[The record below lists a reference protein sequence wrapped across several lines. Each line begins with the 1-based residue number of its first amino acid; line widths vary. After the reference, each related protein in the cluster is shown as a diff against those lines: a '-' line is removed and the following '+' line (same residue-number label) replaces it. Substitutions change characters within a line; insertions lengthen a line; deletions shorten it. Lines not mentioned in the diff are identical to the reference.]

1 MILICFDST
10 HHAIHCEMVLDDAG
24 IESDTLPTP
33 KVIAAGCAL
42 SIAIAAHDEWFVR
55 DILAVHRVHIF
66 GLFYRDGDVYV
77 QRDGQKEK

>member
-33 KVIAAGCAL
+33 KAIAAGCAL
-42 SIAIAAHDEWFVR
+42 SIAISVHDEGRVR
-55 DILAVHRVHIF
+55 TILTDQRVHTF
-66 GLFYRDGDVYV
+66 GLFYRDGGSYV
-77 QRDGQKEK
+77 RREDG